1 MELKQYLKVAK
12 KYWLFIIIVSLIGIL
27 LALFVARK
35 MPQGFV
41 LTQTFFIT
49 PPAVQNFAQYHFE
62 AYHAGEKAR
71 NFTDTAVAILDS
83 ADFKSQVVSPGQA
96 VKIRKLAPQVIQIKA
111 FTPKSEEAKQ
121 LMVAT
126 ASTFNA
132 QFVFTQPLPADPAS
146 FGLKEV
152 APAQAPT
159 QQVVNRQV
167 LAAAGLV
174 LGFAFAVF
182 VVSLKTY
189 FKI

>member
-12 KYWLFIIIVSLIGIL
+12 KYWLLIVIASLTGVL
-27 LALFVARK
+27 LALFAVRK

-62 AYHAGEKAR
+62 AYYAGEKAR

-83 ADFKSQVVSPGQA
+83 ADFKSRLVSPGQA
-96 VKIRKLAPQVIQIKA
+96 LQVKKLAPQVIQIKA
-111 FTPKSEEAKQ
+111 FAPAPEEAKQ
-121 LMVAT
+121 LMMTTTNA
-126 ASTFNA
+126 FNA
-132 QFVFTQPLPADPAS
+132 QFVFVQPLPADPAS

-152 APAQAPT
+152 VPPQAPT
-159 QQVVNRQV
+159 QQVVDRRV
-167 LAAAGLV
+167 AAAAGLV
-174 LGFAFAVF
+174 LGFAFAIF
-182 VVSLKTY
+182 VVSLKSY